1 MGSALAELLK
11 DRGHAVTY
19 VTPAGQASAWTLMT
33 NELPLVHRALTK
45 RNVPVITL
53 QMVSAF
59 DGETATLTQLFTG
72 ETQQILCRNLVI
84 VGLRAPNDD
93 LFHALNDRA
102 DEIAAAGIA
111 SVEKIG
117 DALAPGAI
125 THAIHSGHRYAKEL
139 GQKPRG
145 FRRDAPIVEF
155 EPSFTSEAGL
165 AKAI

>member
-1 MGSALAELLK
+1 
-11 DRGHAVTY
+11 
-19 VTPAGQASAWTLMT
+19 MT

-53 QMVSAF
+53 QTVSGF
-59 DGETATLTQLFTG
+59 DGETATLSQLFTG
-72 ETQQILCRNLVI
+72 ETTQVQCRNLVI
-84 VGLRAPNDD
+84 VGMRAPNDD
-93 LFHALNDRA
+93 LFNALTERA
-102 DEIAAAGIA
+102 EDVLAAGIG

-125 THAIHSGHRYAKEL
+125 THAVHSGHRYAKEL
-139 GQKPRG
+139 GLKPQG

-165 AKAI
+165 VKAI